1 MCVRLIFGL
10 GVNKDVL
17 AFLYLRLVSTF
28 VVDEFTTVNSNNT
41 TRIGEK
47 RHRSQCENGVMLY
60 RVVDHDFNMLSTA
73 SFDSWRSEFRNTVNA
88 SDLPLAV

>member
-1 MCVRLIFGL
+1 MCALQLRYGL

-17 AFLYLRLVSTF
+17 AFIYLVSTF
-28 VVDEFTTVNSNNT
+28 VVDEFTTVNNKT

-60 RVVDHDFNMLSTA
+60 RVVDHDFSTA
-73 SFDSWRSEFRNTVNA
+73 SFKLTVGVPKSEI
-88 SDLPLAV
+88 P

>member
-1 MCVRLIFGL
+1 M
-10 GVNKDVL
+10 NKDVL
-17 AFLYLRLVSTF
+17 AFLYLVSNF
-28 VVDEFTTVNSNNT
+28 VVDEFTTVNNQT

-73 SFDSWRSEFRNTVNA
+73 SFK
-88 SDLPLAV
+88 LAVGVPKSEIL